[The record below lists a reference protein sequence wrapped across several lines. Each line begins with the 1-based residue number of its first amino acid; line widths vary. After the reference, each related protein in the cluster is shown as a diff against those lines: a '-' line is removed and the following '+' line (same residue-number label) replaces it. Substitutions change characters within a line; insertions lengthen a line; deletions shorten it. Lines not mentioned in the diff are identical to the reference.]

1 MSDTGI
7 FIGARTA
14 MVGIALLLVGA
25 APAPTIAQLAGL
37 YEIHQM
43 EMGGGLELQPNGH
56 FRYALEYG
64 AASEEG
70 EGDWT
75 FDGKSVRLTSNP
87 KPHEPDFVLLHDE
100 PAPACEVSIAVDWG
114 KLNWSSA
121 PNVLVTFAN
130 DPKIYLIYADDS
142 GKLETKH
149 CGATSLRPLVPIY
162 QNVGTEVKL
171 APDKGHKLSFRFEPN
186 EIGRPAFRG
195 EPLEIDGQGL
205 VFARFDTRIR
215 FVRARP

>member
-1 MSDTGI
+1 MI
-7 FIGARTA
+7 
-14 MVGIALLLVGA
+14 GIAALLIGA
-25 APAPTIAQLAGL
+25 APALTTARLAGL

-75 FDGKSVRLTSNP
+75 FDGKTVRLTSNP
-87 KPHEPDFVLLHDE
+87 MPHEPDFVLLRDE
-100 PAPACEVSIAVDWG
+100 PAPACEVSISVDWG

-121 PNVLVTFAN
+121 PHVLVTYAD
-130 DPKIYLIYADDS
+130 DPKVYLVYADDS
-142 GKLETKH
+142 GKLESRR
-149 CGATSLRPLVPIY
+149 CNATSLRPMVPIY
-162 QNVGTEVKL
+162 EGIGTEVKL
-171 APDKGHKLSFRFEPN
+171 TPDKGHRLSFRFEPN

-195 EPLEIDGQGL
+195 EQLDLYGQGL
-205 VFARFDTRIR
+205 EFARFETRIR
-215 FVRARP
+215 FVRSRP